1 MGLSRLDNFLKSTR
15 GTILYVDPNSLDA
28 TDSIENQGNSL
39 TRPFKTIQ
47 RALIEA
53 ARFSYQRGLN
63 NDRFAKT
70 TILLYPGDHVVDN
83 RPGYIPDGSNNYR
96 LRNGSV
102 TNDLPALDLTSNL
115 DLTSPTNELHKLNSI
130 HGGVILPRGTSI
142 VGLDLRKTK
151 IRPKYVPDPE
161 NDNIE
166 RSAVFRITGG
176 CYIWQFSIF
185 DGDPNGVVYK
195 DYTANT
201 FVPNFSHHKL
211 TCFEYADGVNDVK
224 INDIFQTYTTDRT
237 DLEMY
242 YEKVGL
248 VYGQSSGRAIE
259 PDYPSSG
266 LDIQPKVDEY
276 RIVGSTGGSVGIS
289 SIKAGDG
296 VTATTTITVTTSSAI
311 AGLDV
316 DTPFRVSD
324 VATGYNG
331 KFVVSE
337 KVSDTQIKYQVQN
350 APTNALPNVAGS
362 TLALSS
368 DTVTSASPYIFNIS
382 LRSVFGMCGMHA
394 DGSKATGF
402 KSMVVAQFTGIGLQK
417 DDKAFVKYNE
427 DSPATGTY
435 DDNTV
440 AGNENL
446 SNSSKARYKPE
457 YRNFHVKVSNNSFI
471 QAVSIF
477 AIGFAEHFVTVNGGD
492 ISLTNS
498 NSNFGANALTS
509 VGFRTDAFTQDDQ
522 GFITHIIPPKE
533 VSLSESSIEFESIDV
548 TKTDVV
554 AGVGSTGNLYLLNR
568 TNIDAPPEN
577 VIEGYRLGA
586 RENDSLKVIISQSG
600 VAQEYA
606 ARIVMPDNTDN
617 PTSSAEKVFDVKR
630 SSAGINSIGSASI
643 SGQER
648 VISLTGTHNFITGE
662 SVRVISDTGQL
673 PDGLTPN
680 TVAFAVT
687 TGPGVGIGNSELRLA
702 KTLNDAINATTNI
715 NSAIDINNKGG
726 ELKVVSRVSD
736 KNAGDIGH
744 PIQFDSTNSQW
755 YIKVAL
761 AATENSIYP
770 TIVSLGTTDLG
781 SATPRTFFN
790 RRTDAR
796 SGLDK
801 TYRMRYVIP
810 SDSASTGR
818 PPTEGF
824 ILQESNTS
832 IASTDGEIQTYFGS
846 GSITNANQQR
856 NFRFIAGASWDG
868 TSSTVDTELPHD
880 LRIGSLVEI
889 NNIKST
895 NNTTGAGNT
904 GFNGL
909 FSITGISSAKQFT
922 VGLATDPGT
931 FSSDTSTRTTALP
944 FFKRKKYTD
953 TYYVYRLSE
962 SQKYITGIQDGVYYW
977 SVLNASNSPTVSP
990 FTADKY
996 SQPVKSLF
1004 PQTSRDTVVS
1014 DPEPTKCFAQSSLIG
1029 LVDVNDPKNSVTK
1042 ETVDKINDDK
1052 NIGVGITDIFSATGA
1067 AHTIHTEYDHG
1078 LNRVT
1083 QLSIVDGGAGYGSG
1097 TAGDIYNARLI
1108 SIGSSTTGS
1117 HATAK
1122 LTVDSSGTITAVK
1135 VMDGGSAYGIGNTMN
1150 VVGVETTGS
1159 FTQAVVEVS
1168 KIYDN
1173 TGDVVRVVGVKSDS
1187 YKPYNQLYRIT
1198 DVAVGSATTVTVAA
1212 ASSISAAN
1220 IAGSITD
1227 TGIGVT
1233 LTDSAYFY
1241 LTGEA
1246 INVNTFT
1253 YTQNSG
1259 IATVTTLNRHGLA
1272 VDRKVRI
1279 AGAGQTQYNGS
1290 FVVTKVNSL
1299 TSFEAQLGVA
1309 TVAPTATGTIFALP
1323 EGFTSNNGNI
1333 TIEDE
1338 NLDGRMIPTYAG
1350 ITTTIANGIAN
1361 ATIDQVNI
1369 QNIGDLDINI
1379 GDYLMVDAELMRV
1392 KTTTTGSN
1400 PVYVFRGILGSEAT
1414 SHTINSVIRKV
1425 RVEPVELRRHS
1436 IIRASGHTFEYVGFG
1451 PGNYST
1457 AFPDK
1462 QDRAI
1467 SVDEEL
1473 LAQSNKREGGINFY
1487 TGMNDKGISYSGN
1500 KRLSTITGREEIF
1513 DTPVETVEGE
1523 DISILP
1529 DLNVVTPVELVARRS
1544 ITVEGGPDQKVVSK
1558 FNGPVIINNKLTVNS
1573 TKGFE
1578 TNNIFIQGDAT
1589 VSRKHTVGI
1598 ATPVLAG
1605 NPGDI
1610 VYNANPNEGGYVGWV
1625 YAVENGW
1632 RRFGNVS
1639 TATSTSDGLFDTLG
1653 VSTSALT
1660 GDTKLQVG
1668 SGTSIFA
1675 ADADGVGIGS
1685 TANGFKLRVVGE
1697 SRFSGSIVATAFTGD
1712 GSGLTNLA
1720 NDSRW
1725 GTVASGLGT
1734 GIYPNDLLN
1743 VGIGTTRPLDDID
1756 LTVGAVGASGTSL
1769 FVHGNANVSGFITCN
1784 NLFVSGIV
1792 TAANFDINNSS
1803 TGQITAGIITTGT
1816 LHVGTAGTI
1825 ITTQVGFG
1833 SVGIGSTQ
1841 PTAMLDVGGHT
1852 KFTTYSEVVA
1862 SPSISGN
1869 EITFDLST
1877 AQSFEVTAS
1886 DDIDAF
1892 VLTNVPSG
1900 STSFTVKILQDSTG
1914 GHSVGIDTFKNNSG
1928 TAIPVYWPGGGAL
1941 PVVTTTADRADIYS
1955 FKTFDGDNVT
1965 SAGLYGVVGGQNF
1978 A

>member
-70 TILLYPGDHVVDN
+70 TILLYPGDHVIDN
-83 RPGYIPDGSNNYR
+83 RPGFIPDGSNNYR
-96 LRNGSV
+96 LRNGST

-115 DLTSPTNELHKLNSI
+115 DLTSPNNELYKLNSI
-130 HGGVILPRGTSI
+130 RGGVILPRGTSI

-176 CYIWQFSIF
+176 CYLWQFSIF

-211 TCFEYADGVNDVK
+211 TCFEYADGVNNVS
-224 INDIFQTYTTDRT
+224 INDVFQTYSTNRT
-237 DLEMY
+237 DLQMY

-259 PDYPSSG
+259 PDYPSNA
-266 LDIQPKVDEY
+266 LDIQPKVDEF
-276 RIVGSTGGSVGIS
+276 RIVGSTGEEVGIS

-296 VTATTTITVTTSSAI
+296 VIATTTITVTTSSAVP
-311 AGLDV
+311 GLDV
-316 DTPFRVSD
+316 DTPFRISD

-331 KFVVSE
+331 KFVVAE

-350 APTNALPNVAGS
+350 APTNALPSVAGS

-382 LRSVFGMCGMHA
+382 LRSVFGMCGMEA

-402 KSMVVAQFTGIGLQK
+402 RSMVVAQFTGIGLQK
-417 DDKAFVKYNE
+417 DDRAFVKYNE

-477 AIGFAEHFVTVNGGD
+477 AIGFAEHFVTENGGD

-533 VSLSESSIEFESIDV
+533 VSLTESSVEFESIDV
-548 TKTDVV
+548 IKTDVV

-568 TNIDAPPEN
+568 TNVDDPPEN
-577 VIEGYRLGA
+577 VIEGFRLGA
-586 RENDSLKVIISQSG
+586 RENDTLKVLISQSG
-600 VAQEYA
+600 VSQEYA

-617 PTSSAEKVFDVKR
+617 PTSSAEKVFNVKR

-643 SGQER
+643 SGQEK
-648 VISLTGTHNFITGE
+648 VITLTRPHNFITGE

-687 TGPGVGIGNSELRLA
+687 TGPGVGIANSELRLA
-702 KTLNDAINATTNI
+702 KTINDAINATTNI
-715 NSAIDINNKGG
+715 NSAITINNKGG
-726 ELKVVSRVSD
+726 SLKVISRVSD

-832 IASTDGEIQTYFGS
+832 IASTDGEIQTHFGS
-846 GSITNANQQR
+846 GSITNVNQQR
-856 NFRFIAGASWDG
+856 NFRFIAGASYDG
-868 TSSTVDTELPHD
+868 GSSTIDTELPHN
-880 LRIGSLVEI
+880 LRVGSQVQI
-889 NNIKST
+889 NNIKSG
-895 NNTTGAGNT
+895 NNSTGAGNS

-909 FSITGISSAKQFT
+909 FTVTGISSAKQFT

-944 FFKRKKYTD
+944 FFRRKKYSD

-962 SQKYITGIQDGVYYW
+962 AQKYITGIQDGVYYV
-977 SVLNASNSPTVSP
+977 SVLNASNSPTVAP
-990 FTADKY
+990 FTGDKY

-1014 DPEPTKCFAQSSLIG
+1014 DPEPTTCFAQSNLIG
-1029 LVDVNDPKNSVTK
+1029 LVDVDDPKHSITK
-1042 ETVDKINDDK
+1042 ETLNKINDDK

-1108 SIGSSTTGS
+1108 SIGSSTTGK

-1122 LTVDSSGTITAVK
+1122 LTVDGSGTITAVK

-1150 VVGVETTGS
+1150 VVGVDTTAS
-1159 FTQAVVEVS
+1159 FSQAVVQVS

-1173 TGDVVRVVGVKSDS
+1173 TGDVVRIVGVKSDS

-1198 DVAVGSATTVTVAA
+1198 DVQIGSATTVTVAA

-1233 LTDSAYFY
+1233 LTGDAYFY
-1241 LTGEA
+1241 LTGES

-1253 YTQNSG
+1253 YTKNSG
-1259 IATVTTLNRHGLA
+1259 IATVTTTNRHGLA

-1299 TSFEAQLGVA
+1299 TSFEANLGVS
-1309 TVAPTATGTIFALP
+1309 TLSPTATGTIFALP

-1338 NLDGRMIPTYAG
+1338 NLSGRMIPTYAG
-1350 ITTTIANGIAN
+1350 ITTTISNGIAN
-1361 ATIDQVNI
+1361 ATIDQINI
-1369 QNIGDLDINI
+1369 QNIEDLDINI

-1400 PVYVFRGILGSEAT
+1400 PVFVFRGILGSEAT

-1462 QDRAI
+1462 QDRGI
-1467 SVDEEL
+1467 TVDEEL

-1487 TGMNDKGISYSGN
+1487 TGMNDRGISYSGN

-1523 DISILP
+1523 DISQVP
-1529 DLNVVTPVELVARRS
+1529 NLNVTNPVELIASRS
-1544 ITVEGGPDQKVVSK
+1544 IKVEGGPDNKVVSK
-1558 FNGPVIINNKLTVNS
+1558 FNGPVIVNNKLTVNS

-1605 NPGDI
+1605 NPGDV
-1610 VYNANPNEGGYVGWV
+1610 VYNANPSKGGYVGWI
-1625 YAVENGW
+1625 YTTDNAW
-1632 RRFGNVS
+1632 SRFGNVS
-1639 TATSTSDGLFDTLG
+1639 VATSAASAIFDTVG
-1653 VSTSALT
+1653 IATTSAGECAL
-1660 GDTKLQVG
+1660 KVG
-1668 SGTSIFA
+1668 SGTSLVC
-1675 ADADGVGIGS
+1675 ADNDGVGIGS

-1720 NDSRW
+1720 NDSLFAA
-1725 GTVASGLGT
+1725 VPSGIGT
-1734 GIYPNDLLN
+1734 GISPIDNLN
-1743 VGIGTTRPLDDID
+1743 VGIGTTRPLDDVN
-1756 LTVGAVGASGTSL
+1756 LTVGAVGSSGTSMHV
-1769 FVHGNANVSGFITCN
+1769 FSEAKFAGIATVN
-1784 NLFVSGIV
+1784 NLTV
-1792 TAANFDINNSS
+1792 TGFSTVVGNFDIQNSS
-1803 TGQITAGIITTGT
+1803 GQITAGVITSTT
-1816 LHVGTAGTI
+1816 LNVGTGGTVV
-1825 ITTQVGFG
+1825 TVLNSVGVG
-1833 SVGIGSTQ
+1833 SVGIGSTI
-1841 PTAMLDVGGHT
+1841 PTATLDVGGHT
-1852 KFTTYSEVVA
+1852 KFKTYSESVE
-1862 SPSISGN
+1862 SPSISSN
-1869 EITFDLST
+1869 EITLDLST
-1877 AQSFEVTAS
+1877 AQTFTITAS
-1886 DDIDAF
+1886 DDINAF
-1892 VLTNVPSG
+1892 ILTNSPSG

-1914 GHSVGIDTFKNNSG
+1914 GHSVGIDTFKNGSG
-1928 TAIPVYWPGGGAL
+1928 TSIPVYWPGGVV
-1941 PVVTTTADRADIYS
+1941 PIVTTTADKTDIYS
-1955 FKTFDGDNVT
+1955 FKIFDGDNPTT
-1965 SAGLYGVVGGQNF
+1965 SGLYGVVGGQNF
-1978 A
+1978 G